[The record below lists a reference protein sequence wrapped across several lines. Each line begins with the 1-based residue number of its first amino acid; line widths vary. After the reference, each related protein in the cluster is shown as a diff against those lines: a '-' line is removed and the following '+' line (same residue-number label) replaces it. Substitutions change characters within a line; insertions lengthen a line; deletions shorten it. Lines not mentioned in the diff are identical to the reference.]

1 MAEIR
6 NLKGVVRMQKEILTD
21 SKRKLTIEDFFGSSG
36 WTITCAILAAMVTI
50 GSVFLVLLLA
60 MVFMEDWSEPRSWL
74 LMLPMFLMVRLLTVD
89 LFGACLDR
97 VLQTERLRRDLHGS
111 NLSEYY
117 DRIDCMKFFIS
128 EARKLGYGFGIWF
141 LIAFVMMAGKLQI
154 WATVEPVRLIVS
166 AIIVVPVLVTVLLAI
181 MEAATLI
188 ITGVWEYRSAK

>member
-1 MAEIR
+1 
-6 NLKGVVRMQKEILTD
+6 MQKEILAE
-21 SKRKLTIEDFFGSSG
+21 SKRRLTIEGFFEGRG

-60 MVFMEDWSEPRSWL
+60 MVFMEDWSGLGRWL
-74 LMLPMFLMVRLLTVD
+74 LVLPMFLMVRLLTVD
-89 LFGACLDR
+89 LFDACLDR
-97 VLQTERLRRDLHGS
+97 ALEVARLRHDLQS
-111 NLSEYY
+111 NNLDEYH
-117 DRIDCMKFFIS
+117 DRIACMKFFIS

-188 ITGVWEYRSAK
+188 ITGVWECRSAK